1 MTKWENMKNIAQEDV
16 NSLKRAEESYGDSW
30 KRRGGVGAF
39 MMLARKFDR
48 IENQSEEHNWDIFEA
63 GDVYA
68 GEEGLLDDIRDLR
81 RYLIL
86 VENQLV
92 YGDDAVFDL
101 TFKKGL
107 IVNFFSS
114 EEKPEE
120 VKRSTNTLDKAMEE
134 AEVVLDKFA
143 PKKDFKPVEMVITKT
158 KQSIKVTPKR
168 ARSKKGRYRKDNKA
182 TPNINEAWVGGKAP
196 VRKKVNKKKK

>member
-1 MTKWENMKNIAQEDV
+1 M
-16 NSLKRAEESYGDSW
+16 SFW
-30 KRRGGVGAF
+30 K
-39 MMLARKFDR
+39 
-48 IENQSEEHNWDIFEA
+48 S
-63 GDVYA
+63 
-68 GEEGLLDDIRDLR
+68 
-81 RYLIL
+81 
-86 VENQLV
+86 
-92 YGDDAVFDL
+92 
-101 TFKKGL
+101 